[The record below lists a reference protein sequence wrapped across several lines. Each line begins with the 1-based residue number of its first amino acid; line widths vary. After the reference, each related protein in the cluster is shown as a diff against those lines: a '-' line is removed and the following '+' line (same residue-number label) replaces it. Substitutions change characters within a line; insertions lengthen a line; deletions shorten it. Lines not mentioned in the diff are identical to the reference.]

1 MKVPAGIGLRVDS
14 VHHGSQ
20 SRYSTVPTVCT
31 LPIILNHID
40 ASKTTNSLYIRRHEM
55 AIQRPDTQQVS
66 GIASSASSISSSS
79 QVTSIVREGCFQP
92 SLKDPDLH
100 GLAIEPRKDD

>member
-1 MKVPAGIGLRVDS
+1 MKVPAGIGSRVDY

-20 SRYSTVPTVCT
+20 SIGTYLGTTVPTVCT

-40 ASKTTNSLYIRRHEM
+40 ASKTTNSFYICRHEM
-55 AIQRPDTQQVS
+55 TIQRPGTQQVS

-79 QVTSIVREGCFQP
+79 QVTSIKTLICM
-92 SLKDPDLH
+92 D
-100 GLAIEPRKDD
+100 